1 MNSMKTIYLDYNATH
16 PPFEDILTKNLN
28 EYICEF
34 YNPSGA
40 SRYSLRRQA
49 IIEEA
54 REYFSKVT
62 KKKKELFVFC
72 TTGTEA
78 NHLLL
83 GSLATHLE
91 FPARV
96 YASPFEHAS
105 VYGALRAFGI
115 EPILIHPQSNG
126 VIDLNDLETKLRST
140 PLPVVCIL
148 AANETGVIQPYKE
161 ISTLCENF
169 GVPFYSDLM
178 QAYAKIPIDFSY
190 LDGFTFSGHKIGAG
204 MGASLVC
211 LDESW
216 TGSEYKLFYG
226 GNQENGKRAGTENS
240 MAIKSFKEASERQFF
255 IMKEKNLRLLHFRNL
270 IENKMKELGCRIIA
284 EDAPRLP
291 STSFMILPTEDVDF
305 FIMGLEEKGIIIST
319 GSSCKSR
326 SREPSFSL
334 LQMGYTVE
342 EALRA
347 IRISTGYFTTK
358 EEVESLL
365 SASESLLKVL
375 A

>member
-1 MNSMKTIYLDYNATH
+1 MKLIYLDYNATH
-16 PPFEDILTKNLN
+16 PPFEDVLRQNLD
-28 EYICEF
+28 EYILEF

-49 IIEEA
+49 VIEEA

-62 KKKKELFVFC
+62 KKNKDLLVFC
-72 TTGTEA
+72 STGTEA
-78 NHLLL
+78 NHFLL
-83 GSLATHLE
+83 GALATQLE

-96 YASPFEHAS
+96 YVSPFEHSS
-105 VYGALRAFGI
+105 VYGALRSFGI
-115 EPILIHPQSNG
+115 EPILIHPLPDG
-126 VIDLNDLETKLRST
+126 MIDLNDLHAKLKST
-140 PLPVVCIL
+140 PLPVICVL

-161 ISTLCENF
+161 ISKLCDSY

-178 QAYAKIPIDFSY
+178 QAYAKIPIDFSL
-190 LDGFTFSGHKIGAG
+190 LDGFTFSGHKIGGG

-216 TGSEYKLFYG
+216 KDFEYKLFHG

-240 MAIKSFKEASERQFF
+240 MAIHSFKQASERQF
-255 IMKEKNLRLLHFRNL
+255 MVMHEKNFRLMHFRHK
-270 IENKMKELGCRIIA
+270 IETKMKEFGCKIIA
-284 EDAPRLP
+284 ENSPRLP

-319 GSSCKSR
+319 GSSCKAR

-334 LQMGYTVE
+334 LQMGYSVE

-347 IRISTGYFTTK
+347 VRISTGFFTQMEDIEK
-358 EEVESLL
+358 LL
-365 SASESLLKVL
+365 ETSESLLKVL
-375 A
+375 S

>member
-1 MNSMKTIYLDYNATH
+1 MKTIYLDYNATH
-16 PPFEDILTKNLN
+16 PPFEDILRKNLE
-28 EYICEF
+28 EYLIEF

-40 SRYSLRRQA
+40 SRFSLRRQA
-49 IIEEA
+49 VIEEA

-62 KKKKELFVFC
+62 KKKKDSFVFC
-72 TTGTEA
+72 STGTEA
-78 NHLLL
+78 NHFLL
-83 GSLATHLE
+83 GSLATQLE

-105 VYGALRAFGI
+105 VYGALRSFGI
-115 EPILIHPQSNG
+115 EPILIQPLPNG
-126 VIDLNDLETKLRST
+126 LVDLDDLESKLKST
-140 PLPVVCIL
+140 PLPVICIL

-161 ISTLCENF
+161 ISKLCKNY
-169 GVPFYSDLM
+169 GVSFYSDLM
-178 QAYAKIPIDFSY
+178 QAFAKIPVDFSV

-211 LDESW
+211 LDENW
-216 TGSEYKLFYG
+216 EDFDYKIFYG

-240 MAIKSFKEASERQFF
+240 MAIQSFQDASERQFM
-255 IMKEKNLRLLHFRNL
+255 IMEEKNFRLLKFRNQ
-270 IENKMKELGCRIIA
+270 IESKMKEFGCRLIA
-284 EDAPRLP
+284 ENAPRLP

-305 FIMGLEEKGIIIST
+305 FIMGLEEKGIVIST

-347 IRISTGYFTTK
+347 IRISTGYFTTQ
-358 EEVESLL
+358 EEINLL
-365 SASESLLKVL
+365 LETSESLLKVL
-375 A
+375 R